1 MRQLPQ
7 PATTASL
14 RPNTIGATLARDG
27 ARLAAALGL
36 PFADGYREAQGFLAH
51 VATLSRAQVTARHRD
66 ALDAGMRAAYE
77 DLIARRSHGEPY
89 AYLVGRRE
97 FHGLDF
103 LVTPAVLIPR
113 PETELLVE
121 AVLGWLGPQQEI
133 RILDLGTGSGAVAI
147 AVARLRPHAQI
158 TAVDTS
164 AAALAVARGNAARL
178 GTPGVRFLESDWFAG
193 LGRER
198 FDIIVSNPPYVA
210 VDDPHLERGDLRFEP
225 RGALVGGADGLD
237 CIRVLVHHAPLH
249 LKPGGGLFF
258 EHGYAQAAACR
269 AMLDRARFERVRTIA
284 DLAGIERVTHGQK
297 GLH

>member
-1 MRQLPQ
+1 VRQLPLPAAGLQ
-7 PATTASL
+7 PD
-14 RPNTIGATLARDG
+14 TIGATLVRDG

-36 PFADGYREAQGFLAH
+36 PFAEGYREAQGFLAH

-66 ALDAGMRAAYE
+66 ALDGGVRAAYE

-121 AVLGWLGPQQEI
+121 AVLGWLGLQQEVK
-133 RILDLGTGSGAVAI
+133 ILDLGTGSGAVAI
-147 AVARLRPHAQI
+147 AIARLRPRAQI

-164 AAALAVARGNAARL
+164 ATALAVARDNATRL
-178 GTPGVRFLESDWFAG
+178 GTPRVQFLKSDWYAG
-193 LGRER
+193 LGHER
-198 FDIIVSNPPYVA
+198 FDAIVSNPPYVA
-210 VDDPHLERGDLRFEP
+210 VGDPHLEQGDLRFEP

-237 CIRVLVHHAPLH
+237 CIRVLVHRAPLH

-258 EHGYAQAAACR
+258 EHGCGQADACR
-269 AMLDRARFERVRTIA
+269 AMLDRAQFESIRTIA
-284 DLAGIERVTHGQK
+284 DLAGIERVTHGQIS
-297 GLH
+297 LD